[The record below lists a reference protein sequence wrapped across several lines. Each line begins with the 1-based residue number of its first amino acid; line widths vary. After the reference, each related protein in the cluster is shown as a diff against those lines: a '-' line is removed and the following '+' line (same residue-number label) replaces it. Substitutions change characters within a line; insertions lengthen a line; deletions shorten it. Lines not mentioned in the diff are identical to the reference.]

1 VGEAERNVRA
11 LFYDAED
18 EWINMGELSALHVI
32 VLDELDA
39 LARRRGSLP
48 GDSTGMPQSPLS
60 LFRS

>member
-1 VGEAERNVRA
+1 MRA